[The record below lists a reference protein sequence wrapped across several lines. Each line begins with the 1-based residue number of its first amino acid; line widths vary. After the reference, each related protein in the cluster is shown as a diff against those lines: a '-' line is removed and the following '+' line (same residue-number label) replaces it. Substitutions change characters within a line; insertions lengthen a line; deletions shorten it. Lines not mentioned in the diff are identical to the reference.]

1 MAKIQT
7 PPEGADLLAAAL
19 GGEPIP
25 EEAAALFTP
34 KVLGEF
40 RERADFWM
48 SGPEGVQDLE
58 TELQK
63 VTLVM
68 MQISS
73 SVATGTIVLP
83 GRSGLNIWARTIR
96 DFPVLAQRVLDIL
109 AKREE
114 ESTRKGK

>member
-1 MAKIQT
+1 VAKT
-7 PPEGADLLAAAL
+7 PKLSDGGLLSAAL
-19 GGEPIP
+19 GGEELP

-34 KVLGEF
+34 EVMAAF
-40 RERADFWM
+40 RARADFWM
-48 SGPEGVQDLE
+48 EGPEGVRDLE
-58 TELQK
+58 VELQK

-73 SVATGTIVLP
+73 AVATGTIVLP

-109 AKREE
+109 ATREE
-114 ESTRKGK
+114 GKK